1 MKAVES
7 LGRIDRERHVL
18 LDTPLPPGINGRVRV
33 IILVED
39 EADDV
44 TEQQWL
50 RAAAAN
56 GGLEFRDSPGEDLYT
71 LSDGKPF
78 DDAG

>member
-7 LGRIDRERHVL
+7 LGRVERERHVV

-44 TEQQWL
+44 GEQQWL
-50 RAAAAN
+50 R
-56 GGLEFRDSPGEDLYT
+56 EDLYT

-78 DDAG
+78 NDAG

>member
-1 MKAVES
+1 MKTVES

-50 RAAAAN
+50 RAAVAN
-56 GGLEFRDSPGEDLYT
+56 GGFEFLDSPGEDLYT
-71 LSDGKPF
+71 LADGKPF